1 MMERGEDKVIDSTA
15 CNSSATTM
23 DGQME
28 EPNQDEDVDL
38 SILEELEAL
47 CWSVS
52 FQSFAA

>member
-28 EPNQDEDVDL
+28 EPNQDEDVNV